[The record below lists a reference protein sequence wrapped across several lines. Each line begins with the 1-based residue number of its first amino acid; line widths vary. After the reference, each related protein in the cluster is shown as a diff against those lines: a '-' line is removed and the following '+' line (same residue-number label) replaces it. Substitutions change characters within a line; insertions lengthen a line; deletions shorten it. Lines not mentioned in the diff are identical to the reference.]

1 MAIGI
6 KANKFS
12 MLYIVNERHDKT
24 EHKNPL
30 TTECFTI

>member
-24 EHKNPL
+24 EHNNQQL
-30 TTECFTI
+30 